1 MQHEVC
7 AVFLFCFVGILFV
20 FYWFIWGL
28 MVAFVLINGDF
39 IVKNNIKM
47 SYVAY
52 CFLLIE
58 VALSARQKIYCIIL
72 TT

>member
-1 MQHEVC
+1 MIARFSANEIRIMQHEVC
-7 AVFLFCFVGILFV
+7 AVFLFCFVSVLFV

-52 CFLLIE
+52 
-58 VALSARQKIYCIIL
+58 
-72 TT
+72 